1 MATNL
6 SEVDLGN
13 NSLAVIGNGAFGT
26 LSEYLPES
34 VGRVLIVHQPPLTV
48 QADALKEE
56 LLARG
61 FETLLAEVPDA
72 EGSKRVEVASFLWQI
87 MGQANFTRND
97 LIIGIGG
104 GAVTDL
110 AGFVAATWLRGISTI
125 LVPTTV
131 LGMVDA
137 SIGGK
142 TGINTNEGKNLVG
155 AFHAPHAVIIDPLL
169 IGDLSKNEILTGFA
183 EVIKYGFIARPAM
196 LDLMENSFEASVTPG
211 TEEFQSLLFDSI
223 SVKAEITA
231 EDFRESGRREYLN
244 YGHTLGH
251 AIEFAERYKWRHG
264 AAISVGMV
272 YAATLSNAIGRLSTA
287 ELDRTRSILEQFSL
301 PTSYPLGRWNTLLAG
316 MKRDKKS
323 RGDVLRFVVLDGFGS
338 PGILTGPEEH
348 LLYTV
353 WQDVGS

>member
-1 MATNL
+1 MVTDL
-6 SEVDLGN
+6 KEIDLGN
-13 NSLAVIGNGAFGT
+13 SSLAVIGNGAFKTIG
-26 LSEYLPES
+26 EYISDS
-34 VGRVLIVHQPPLTV
+34 VSRVLIVHQPPLSGAADSLKSELEAAGI
-48 QADALKEE
+48 QALI
-56 LLARG
+56 
-61 FETLLAEVPDA
+61 AEVPDA
-72 EGSKRVEVASFLWQI
+72 EGAKRIEVASFLWQI
-87 MGQANFTRND
+87 MGQSNFTRND

-110 AGFVAATWLRGISTI
+110 AGFVASTWLRGISSI
-125 LVPTTV
+125 LIPTTV

-155 AFHAPHAVIIDPLL
+155 AFHAPDRVIIDPLL
-169 IGDLSKNEILTGFA
+169 IGDLSNNEILTGFA
-183 EVIKYGFIARPAM
+183 EVIKYGFIAKPEM
-196 LDLMENSFEASVTPG
+196 LDLIENNFEAAITPG
-211 TEEFQSLLFDSI
+211 SEEFESLLFDSI
-223 SVKAEITA
+223 SVKAEITSA
-231 EDFRESGRREYLN
+231 DFREAGRREYLN

-272 YAATLSNAIGRLSTA
+272 YAATLSNAIGRLSSA
-287 ELDRTRSILEQFSL
+287 ELDRTRSILEMFTL
-301 PTSYPLGRWNTLLAG
+301 PTTYPIGRWNTLLAG

-323 RGDVLRFVVLDGFGS
+323 RGDVLRFVVLDGFGN

-348 LLYTV
+348 LLFTV